1 MFKITEHDIL
11 LNMKHIQI
19 LEQALDKLKQQ
30 TDIVVSDISEQA
42 SDDFDA
48 SVKLDD
54 IKKRFLVEIKTNLKE
69 QNLGSVFYQFLKAK
83 EKNHSTLL
91 VLDYVNERLGEKLKK
106 EEINFLDTAGNA
118 HLKHKG
124 YHIYISGNKS
134 EKKKMKPIGRAFS
147 PTGLKVIF
155 ALLVDPMLIT
165 KTYRE
170 IAKQANVSL
179 GSVGDIFND
188 LIDQDFLFE
197 GISKKTKKWNLEK
210 FNTLIDK
217 WAEAYPK
224 LRQKNELG
232 KYATHSKTDWWKNID
247 IGMYQGL
254 FGGEIAA
261 YYEKKYLKPEDGLVY
276 MDEKN
281 KNRFI
286 KDLKLFT
293 HKSEISDRE
302 VTIEIM
308 GKFWS
313 EDLSSI
319 FYKDRTNPL
328 ITYADLIYS
337 ADVRNIETADPIRK
351 EFIKK
356 TAKMIKENSL
366 AISTG

>member
-1 MFKITEHDIL
+1 MEQ
-11 LNMKHIQI
+11 IQI
-19 LEQALDKLKQQ
+19 LEQALNKLKQQ
-30 TDIVVSDISEQA
+30 TNIVASDISERA
-42 SDDFDA
+42 DGDFDA

-91 VLDYVNERLGEKLKK
+91 VLDYVNEKLGEKLKK

-134 EKKKMKPIGRAFS
+134 EQKKMKPIGRAFS

-155 ALLVDPMLIT
+155 ALLVDPILIT

-179 GSVGDIFND
+179 GSVGDIFED
-188 LIDQDFLFE
+188 LIEHDFLFE
-197 GISKKTKKWNLEK
+197 GISKGKKKWNLER

-232 KYATHSKTDWWKNID
+232 KYTTHSNIDWWKDVD
-247 IGMYQGL
+247 ITKYGAL

-261 YYEKKYLKPEDGLVY
+261 YYETKYLKPEDGLVY
-276 MDEKN
+276 IDEEN
-281 KNRFI
+281 KNNFI

-293 HKSEISDRE
+293 LKREALDRQT
-302 VTIEIM
+302 TIEIVS
-308 GKFWS
+308 KFWS
-313 EDLSSI
+313 EDLSSF
-319 FYKDRTNPL
+319 FYKNRTNPL
-328 ITYADLIYS
+328 ITYADLLYS

-351 EFIKK
+351 EFIRE
-356 TAKMIKENSL
+356 TAKNIKESSL
-366 AISTG
+366 AISAE